1 MYCLASEKPLRLV
14 YGTFYLAIGDTF
26 YESIKSLIYNNFNN
40 ATMNQIPNTNL
51 PNNHLDDFDLSF
63 KVFHELMA
71 KKVTEILLV
80 SSPYDAFIMEEE
92 GRLAERIIHEYRG
105 LNLSRPPKLTWVST
119 AQEALNTLS
128 NKEFDLVITMPRLDD
143 MDAFNLGRKI
153 KRICPELPIFLLTH
167 NTNRLLLDSEHP
179 DLSSIDKLYVWTGN
193 SDLLLALIKN
203 TEDRMNVEYDTQKAK
218 VRVIIL
224 VEDSPIYYS
233 SFLPIL
239 YKEIV
244 MQTQAVMEESLNDE
258 HRILSMR
265 ARPKILLAENYEEAE
280 KLCRQFKPYLLSVF
294 SDVRFPRKGKMDDQA
309 GFDLLS
315 MIKKEIPDIPLLNLS
330 SEEANRKKA
339 EKIPAVFLN
348 KNSPTLHSEI
358 RSFFMDRLGFGDFI
372 FRLPDGKEVARVSNL
387 RAMEKILPSI
397 PDESVYFHAVRN
409 HFSRWLMARSE
420 ILLASILRPIKPS
433 DFNTVKARKDYLVA
447 CIHKRRIELQKG
459 IIADFVSDDFDPD
472 ADFIKIGKG
481 SLGGKARG
489 LAFMSTQLKRNPHIQ
504 DKFKDITI
512 SVPKTLVISTEA
524 FDSFISENNL
534 KDIPTSDYSD
544 NQISEIFLQSSLPDW
559 LHRDLKLFIEHI
571 KYPLAIRSSSLL
583 EDAQFQP
590 FAGIYKTYML
600 PNQDPDPAQ
609 RLMQLVIAIKL
620 VYASTYLE
628 IPRAYA
634 RSTLHRTEDEKMAV
648 IIQQLSG
655 NRQGDYFYPALAG
668 VAQSYNFYPMSH
680 MKPEEGIAHIALGL
694 GKTVVEGGTSL
705 RFSPKYPQFLPQFST
720 VDDILKNSQRF
731 FYALKMVDS
740 PECFESNDKA
750 TDDDTLTKLEIDD
763 AHDHA
768 PVANLSSTY
777 IPEENRIRD
786 TGNVSGY
793 RVLTFASILKYDFFP
808 LPQILT
814 EILKIGRKGMGSPV
828 EIEFSVN
835 IDFNKKKKPEFSLL
849 QIRPMAISLHN
860 KDVEITKKD
869 INRAFCFSTMALGN
883 GKFKDIT
890 DIIYVRPDSFDPGRT
905 VEIAGEIG
913 KVNRQMVQQNKK
925 YLLIGPGRWG
935 SADRWLG
942 IPVTWNNI
950 SGIGAVV
957 ETTAHNLKADP
968 SQGSH
973 FFHNITSLGISYL
986 TIKEN
991 DEDFL
996 DWKWLKSLPPE
1007 SETDY
1012 LCHVKLDRPI
1022 TLKIDGKKSRAVL
1035 MQ

>member
-1 MYCLASEKPLRLV
+1 MTRL
-14 YGTFYLAIGDTF
+14 
-26 YESIKSLIYNNFNN
+26 
-40 ATMNQIPNTNL
+40 PNKNL
-51 PNNHLDDFDLSF
+51 PNNNLDDFDLSF

-119 AQEALNTLS
+119 AQEALNILS
-128 NKEFDLVITMPRLDD
+128 NKEFDLVLTMPRLDD
-143 MDAFNLGRKI
+143 MDAFTLGKKI
-153 KRICPELPIFLLTH
+153 KKICPELPVFLLAH
-167 NTNRLLLDSEHP
+167 NTNRLLLESKHSDP
-179 DLSSIDKLYVWTGN
+179 SSIDKLYVWYGN

-203 TEDRMNVEYDTQKAK
+203 AEDRMNVAYDTERAK
-218 VRVIIL
+218 VRVVIL

-233 SFLPIL
+233 SLLPIL

-258 HRILSMR
+258 HRILRMR
-265 ARPKILLAENYEEAE
+265 ARPKILVAENFEDAE
-280 KLCRQFKPYLLSVF
+280 NLYRKFKPYLLTVF
-294 SDVRFPRKGKMDDQA
+294 SDVRFPRNGKIDDHA
-309 GFDLLS
+309 GFALLS

-330 SEEANRKKA
+330 SEESNRKKA
-339 EKIPAVFLN
+339 KKIPASFLN

-358 RSFFMDRLGFGDFI
+358 RSFFKDRLGFGDFI
-372 FRLPDGKEVARVSNL
+372 FRLPNGREIARASNL
-387 RAMEKILPSI
+387 REMEKILLSI
-397 PDESVYFHAVRN
+397 PDESVFFHASKN
-409 HFSRWLMARSE
+409 HFSSWLMARSE
-420 ILLASILRPIKPS
+420 ILLASRLKPLKTS
-433 DFNTVKARKDYLVA
+433 DFSNIKELKAHLFASIHERRKG
-447 CIHKRRIELQKG
+447 RQKG
-459 IIADFVSDDFDPD
+459 IITDFVSDNFDPD

-489 LAFMSTQLKRNPHIQ
+489 LAFMSTQLKKNSHIHE
-504 DKFKDITI
+504 KFKDIAIT
-512 SVPKTLVISTEA
+512 VPKSTVISTEA

-534 KDIPTSDYSD
+534 KDIPNSDFSD
-544 NQISEIFLQSSLPDW
+544 NQISEIFLQSSLPGW
-559 LHRDLKLFIEHI
+559 LTNRLKLFIDHVN
-571 KYPLAIRSSSLL
+571 YPLAVRSSSLL

-590 FAGIYKTYML
+590 FAGIYSTFML
-600 PNQDPDPAQ
+600 PNQNVDPSERLAQ
-609 RLMQLVIAIKL
+609 LELAVKL

-655 NRQGDYFYPALAG
+655 GRYGDFFYPPLSG
-668 VAQSYNFYPMSH
+668 VAQSYNFYPLSH

-731 FYALKMVDS
+731 FYALKMVNWSKQFDS
-740 PECFESNDKA
+740 QDK
-750 TDDDTLTKLEIDD
+750 TKDDATLTKLEIDD
-763 AHDHA
+763 AYDHA
-768 PVANLSSTY
+768 PVINLSSTY

-793 RVLTFASILKYDFFP
+793 PVLTFASILKYDLFP
-808 LPQILT
+808 LSQILT
-814 EILKIGRKGMGSPV
+814 EILQLGRKGMGSPV

-849 QIRPMAISLHN
+849 QIRPMTISMHN
-860 KDVEITKKD
+860 RDVDITKKD
-869 INRAFCFSTMALGN
+869 IKDAFCFSTMALGN

-890 DIIYVRPDSFDPGRT
+890 DIIYVRPDTFDPART
-905 VEIAGEIG
+905 VEIASEIG
-913 KVNRQMVQQNKK
+913 KMNQKMVQKNKK

-942 IPVTWNNI
+942 IPVNWNNI
-950 SGIGAVV
+950 SGIGVVV
-957 ETTAHNLKADP
+957 ETTADNLKADP

-991 DEDFL
+991 SKDFL
-996 DWKWLKSLPPE
+996 DLTWLKSIPPE
-1007 SETDY
+1007 SETNY
-1012 LCHVKLDRPI
+1012 LRHVNLDRPI
-1022 TLKIDGKKSRAVL
+1022 TLKIDGKKSMAVL
-1035 MQ
+1035 IR

>member
-1 MYCLASEKPLRLV
+1 
-14 YGTFYLAIGDTF
+14 
-26 YESIKSLIYNNFNN
+26 
-40 ATMNQIPNTNL
+40 MNQIPNTNL
-51 PNNHLDDFDLSF
+51 PNNNFDDFDLSF

-80 SSPYDAFIMEEE
+80 SSPYDAFIMDEE

-119 AQEALNTLS
+119 AQQALNTLS
-128 NKEFDLVITMPRLDD
+128 DKEFDLVITMPRLDD
-143 MDAFNLGRKI
+143 MDAFSLGRKI
-153 KRICPELPIFLLTH
+153 KKICPKLPIFLLAH
-167 NTNRLLLDSEHP
+167 NTNRLLLDSKYSDP
-179 DLSSIDKLYVWTGN
+179 SSIDKLYVWYGN

-203 TEDRMNVEYDTQKAK
+203 AEDSMNVANDTQKAK

-233 SFLPIL
+233 SLLPIL

-258 HRILSMR
+258 HRILRMR
-265 ARPKILLAENYEEAE
+265 ARPKILVAENYEDAE
-280 KLCRQFKPYLLSVF
+280 NLYRQFKPYLLSVF
-294 SDVRFPRKGKMDDQA
+294 SDVRFPRKGKMDDHA
-309 GFDLLS
+309 GFALLS

-339 EKIPAVFLN
+339 EKIPAFFLN

-358 RSFFMDRLGFGDFI
+358 RSFFMDELGFGDFI
-372 FRLPDGKEVARVSNL
+372 FRLPNGKEVARVSNL
-387 RAMEKILPSI
+387 RAMEKMLPSI
-397 PDESVYFHAVRN
+397 PDKSVYFHASRN

-420 ILLASILRPIKPS
+420 ILLASILRPIKPN
-433 DFNTVKARKDYLVA
+433 DFKTVKARKDYLVT
-447 CIHKRRIELQKG
+447 CIHKQRKKLQEG
-459 IIADFVSDDFDPD
+459 IIADFVSDNFDPD

-489 LAFMSTQLKRNPHIQ
+489 LAFMSTQLKEISHIHE
-504 DKFKDITI
+504 KFKDITI

-524 FDSFISENNL
+524 FDTFISENKL
-534 KDIPTSDYSD
+534 KDIPTSDFSD

-559 LHRDLKLFIEHI
+559 LHSYLKLFIDHVN
-571 KYPLAIRSSSLL
+571 YPLAIRSSSLL

-600 PNQDPDPAQ
+600 PNQHHDPAQ
-609 RLMQLVIAIKL
+609 RLLQLVTAIKL
-620 VYASTYLE
+620 VYASTYLK

-655 NRQGDYFYPALAG
+655 TRYGDYFYPALSG
-668 VAQSYNFYPMSH
+668 VAQSYNFYPISH
-680 MKPEEGIAHIALGL
+680 MKPEEGIAQIALGL

-705 RFSPKYPQFLPQFST
+705 RFSPKYPQFLPQFSAI
-720 VDDILKNSQRF
+720 DDILKNSQRF
-731 FYALKMVDS
+731 FYALKMIDWS
-740 PECFESNDKA
+740 EIFESLGKA
-750 TDDDTLTKLEIDD
+750 TDDSTLTKLEIDD
-763 AHDHA
+763 ASDHA
-768 PVANLSSTY
+768 PVVNLSSTY

-793 RVLTFASILKYDFFP
+793 PVLTFAGILKYDFFP

-814 EILKIGRKGMGSPV
+814 DILKIGRKGMGSPV

-835 IDFNKKKKPEFSLL
+835 LDFNKKKNPEFSLL
-849 QIRPMAISLHN
+849 QIRPMAISMHN
-860 KDVEITKKD
+860 RDVEITQKD

-890 DIIYVRPDSFDPGRT
+890 DIIYVRPDSFDPAQT

-913 KVNRQMVQQNKK
+913 KYNQKMVHQNKK

-950 SGIGAVV
+950 SGIAAVV
-957 ETTAHNLKADP
+957 ETTADNLKADP

-991 DEDFL
+991 SKDFIDL
-996 DWKWLKSLPPE
+996 KWLQSIPPE
-1007 SETDY
+1007 SETNY
-1012 LCHVKLDRPI
+1012 LRHVKLDRPI

-1035 MQ
+1035 IQ

>member
-1 MYCLASEKPLRLV
+1 
-14 YGTFYLAIGDTF
+14 
-26 YESIKSLIYNNFNN
+26 
-40 ATMNQIPNTNL
+40 MNQIPNTNL

-153 KRICPELPIFLLTH
+153 KKIYPELPIFLLTH
-167 NTNRLLLDSEHP
+167 NTNRLLLESEHS
-179 DLSSIDKLYVWTGN
+179 DLSSIDKLYVWYGN

-203 TEDRMNVEYDTQKAK
+203 AEDQMNVAYDTKRAK

-233 SFLPIL
+233 SFLPLL

-244 MQTQAVMEESLNDE
+244 RQTQAVMEESLNDE
-258 HRILSMR
+258 HRILRMR
-265 ARPKILLAENYEEAE
+265 ARPKILVAENYEEAQ
-280 KLCRQFKPYLLSVF
+280 KLYRQFKPYLLSVF
-294 SDVRFPRKGKMDDQA
+294 SDVRFPRKGKMDDHA

-315 MIKKEIPDIPLLNLS
+315 MIKKETPDIPLLNLS
-330 SEEANRKKA
+330 SEEANRQKA
-339 EKIPAVFLN
+339 EKIPAVFIN
-348 KNSPTLHSEI
+348 KNSPSLHSEI

-372 FRLPDGKEVARVSNL
+372 FRLPNGREIARASNL
-387 RAMEKILPSI
+387 RELEKVVPSI
-397 PDESVYFHAVRN
+397 PDKSVFYHATRN
-409 HFSRWLMARSE
+409 HFSSWLMARSE
-420 ILLASILRPIKPS
+420 ILLASKLKPLKTS
-433 DFNTVKARKDYLVA
+433 DFPNIKELKEHLVA
-447 CIHKRRIELQKG
+447 SIQERRKGRQKG
-459 IIADFVSDDFDPD
+459 IITDFVSGAFDPA

-489 LAFMSTQLKRNPHIQ
+489 LAFMSTQLKKNPHIHE
-504 DKFKDITI
+504 KFKDITI

-524 FDSFISENNL
+524 FDSFINENKL
-534 KDIPTSDYSD
+534 RDIPTSDYSD

-559 LHRDLKLFIEHI
+559 LHSDLKLFIENI
-571 KYPLAIRSSSLL
+571 NYPLAIRSSSLL

-600 PNQDPDPAQ
+600 PNQDLDPDQ
-609 RLMQLVIAIKL
+609 RLMQLEIAIKL

-648 IIQQLSG
+648 ILQQLSG

-668 VAQSYNFYPMSH
+668 VAQSYNFYPISH

-705 RFSPKYPQFLPQFST
+705 RFSPKYPQYLPQFST

-731 FYALKMVDS
+731 FFALKMVDS
-740 PECFESNDKA
+740 AESLESLGKT
-750 TDDDTLTKLEIDD
+750 TDDETLTKLEIDD
-763 AHDHA
+763 AYDHA
-768 PVANLSSTY
+768 PVVHLSSTY

-786 TGNVSGY
+786 AGNVPGY
-793 RVLTFASILKYDFFP
+793 RVLTFASILKYDLFP
-808 LPQILT
+808 LPQLLS
-814 EILKIGRKGMGSPV
+814 EILEIGRRGMGSPV

-835 IDFNKKKKPEFSLL
+835 IDFNKKKKAEFSLL
-849 QIRPMAISLHN
+849 QIRPMAISMHN
-860 KDVEITKKD
+860 RDVEITKKD
-869 INRAFCFSTMALGN
+869 INSAFCFSTMALGN
-883 GKFKDIT
+883 GKFKDIA
-890 DIIYVRPDSFDPGRT
+890 DIIYVRPDSFDPART

-913 KVNRQMVQQNKK
+913 KINRQMVQQNKK

-942 IPVTWNNI
+942 IPVTWKNI
-950 SGIGAVV
+950 SGIGAVI
-957 ETTAHNLKADP
+957 ETTAENLRADP

-996 DWKWLKSLPPE
+996 DWKWLKSLLPE

-1012 LCHVKLDRPI
+1012 LRHVKLDRPI

-1035 MQ
+1035 IQ